1 MQGLASVF
9 VCVYVCAREV
19 IFVPSFS
26 DVIFCAFVFCLQGM
40 EPEQEEETCALT
52 NDRVSGLS
60 LLGEGG
66 VSRCASLHRRPH
78 QTRQTSAKWLS
89 SRRERESRH

>member
-1 MQGLASVF
+1 MTTRSRRCCAGVAGVL
-9 VCVYVCAREV
+9 VCVREV

-26 DVIFCAFVFCLQGM
+26 GVISCAFVFYLQGT

-60 LLGEGG
+60 LVGEGG
-66 VSRCASLHRRPH
+66 VSRCAPLHRRPH
-78 QTRQTSAKWLS
+78 QTRQTSAK
-89 SRRERESRH
+89 